1 MQGGWDRDV
10 MITSYMTG
18 LPFGLMRLLAGFQRD
33 PSTYFLRRD
42 GYEPPALLLLQI
54 WPWVEA
60 WEARFNARHS
70 AKKATWEQGGLGD
83 DDFGGKSFLRLLKHL
98 RRVLLQDLAV
108 LQPKFPKMRLFGHRL
123 FEMPEWAEFVAIV
136 QAAEA
141 AHAEEPQSVLLSRA
155 LPEISNSLHRTRDAV
170 LLSLSTHQAFVKHE
184 LATVRAN
191 MRHLHNNM
199 SRQAFTMVST
209 IRSSIQVSPLTIF
222 H

>member
-1 MQGGWDRDV
+1 

-33 PSTYFLRRD
+33 PGTYFLCCD
-42 GYEPPALLLLQI
+42 SYEPPALLLRQI
-54 WPWVEA
+54 WLWVDA

-70 AKKATWEQGGLGD
+70 AKKATWEQGGLDD

-123 FEMPEWAEFVAIV
+123 FETPEWVEFVAVV

-141 AHAEEPQSVLLSRA
+141 AHIEEPQSVLLGRV
-155 LPEISNSLHRTRDAV
+155 LPEISNSLHGTRDAV
-170 LLSLSTHQAFVKHE
+170 LLSLSTH
-184 LATVRAN
+184 
-191 MRHLHNNM
+191 
-199 SRQAFTMVST
+199 
-209 IRSSIQVSPLTIF
+209 
-222 H
+222 